1 MNAPHNSTGFADVT
15 RVEALKRAAE
25 LIPLLREHAATA
37 EKERHLAPAVRD
49 ALHRTGLF
57 RYLQPKSRGGM
68 ELDFAAWA
76 EIPEMLGRGDCSTA
90 WNVANLASHH
100 RTLAL
105 FGKQA
110 QDEVWNE
117 NPDALIAAGIAYPQ
131 GRAKKVDAG
140 LMLSGTWNFCSA
152 VTDSTW
158 NMLAC
163 MVMENEKP
171 VDWVQCLLRESDYKV
186 VDDWQTSGM
195 RGTGSCTVKVED
207 LFVPQYRVQS
217 MATALPGHVFAGV
230 KNNPNPMYV
239 IPTSAI
245 GGHGLAGCIV
255 GNAQGA
261 LDLTI
266 DWIKSRSTV
275 QGAKMRDFQ
284 TVQLRTGMAGA
295 KIDAAR
301 LILRNDCIEAEAA
314 TKAGRALGT
323 EEKLRQKRNAALAV
337 KLSIEAIDLLQ
348 EMAGANGIYQKGP
361 LERIFRDARAAGAHI
376 HFSIDMQMT
385 QWGLVA
391 SGGEFKSP
399 TL

>member
-1 MNAPHNSTGFADVT
+1 MNAPRNSTGFAGVT
-15 RVEALKRAAE
+15 REEAVQRAAA
-25 LIPLLREHAATA
+25 LIPLLREHAAEA
-37 EKERHLAPAVRD
+37 EAERHLAAPVRD
-49 ALHRTGLF
+49 ALHRAGLF

-68 ELDFAAWA
+68 ELDFAAWV

-117 NPDALIAAGIAYPQ
+117 NPDAMIAAGIAYPQ
-131 GRAKKVDAG
+131 GRARCVDGG

-152 VTDSTW
+152 VTDASW

-163 MVMENEKP
+163 MVFENDKP
-171 VDWVQCLLRESDYKV
+171 VDWVQCLLRESDYKII
-186 VDDWQTSGM
+186 DDWQTMGM
-195 RGTGSCTVKVED
+195 RGTGSCTVKVEE

-217 MATALPGHVFAGV
+217 MATSLPGHSYAGV
-230 KNNPNPMYV
+230 AENSNPMYR
-239 IPTSAI
+239 IPTSSV
-245 GGHGLAGCIV
+245 GGHGLAGCVV

-261 LDLTI
+261 LDATLE
-266 DWIKSRSTV
+266 WIKSRSTV

-284 TVQLRTGMAGA
+284 TVQLRIGVAGA

-301 LILRNDCIEAEAA
+301 LVLRNDCIEAEAA
-314 TKAGRALGT
+314 LKAGRAIGT
-323 EEKLRQKRNAALAV
+323 EEKLRHKRNAAMAV
-337 KLSIEAIDLLQ
+337 RFSMEAIDLLQ
-348 EMAGANGIYQKGP
+348 DMAGANGIYQKAP
-361 LERIFRDARAAGAHI
+361 LERIFRDARAASAHI

>member
-1 MNAPHNSTGFADVT
+1 MNAPRNSTSFANVT
-15 RVEALKRAAE
+15 REEALQRAAA
-25 LIPLLREHAATA
+25 LIPLIRENAATA
-37 EKERHLAPAVRD
+37 ETARRLAPAVRD
-49 ALHRTGLF
+49 ALHASGLF

-68 ELDFAAWA
+68 ELDFAAWV

-105 FGKQA
+105 FSKEA

-117 NPDALIAAGIAYPQ
+117 DPDALIAAGIAYPQ
-131 GRAKKVDAG
+131 GRAKKVDGG
-140 LMLSGTWNFCSA
+140 LLLSGTWNFCSA
-152 VTDSTW
+152 INDSTW

-163 MVMENEKP
+163 MVMENDKP
-171 VDWVQCLLRESDYKV
+171 VDWVQCLLRDSEYQII
-186 VDDWQTSGM
+186 DDWQTMGM
-195 RGTGSCTVKVED
+195 RGTGSCTVKVEE
-207 LFVPQYRVQS
+207 LFVPLYRTQS
-217 MATALPGHVFAGV
+217 MATALPGHRYAGV
-230 KNNPNPMYV
+230 SENTNPMYR
-239 IPTSAI
+239 IPTSSV
-245 GGHGLAGCIV
+245 GGHGLAGCVI

-261 LDLTI
+261 LDTTL

-284 TVQLRTGMAGA
+284 TVQLRIGMAGA

-301 LILRNDCIEAEAA
+301 LILRSDCIDAESAMI
-314 TKAGRALGT
+314 AGRVIGT
-323 EEKLRQKRNAALAV
+323 EEKLRHKRNAALAV
-337 KLSIEAIDLLQ
+337 KLAMEAIDLLQ
-348 EMAGANGIYQKGP
+348 EMAGANGIYQKSP
-361 LERIFRDARAAGAHI
+361 LERMFRDARSAGAHI